1 MNERIKKDIEKTKHF
16 VTVSIVSHG
25 DSKKVIRLL
34 SSICKFEQAKS
45 IQVIVTDNLG
55 HEIQEVDDAPWLSL
69 EILRN
74 EATLGFARNHNQAF
88 QLATGKYFCILNP
101 DVIFKEEIFHPL
113 ILLLENKQA
122 DIVAPRI
129 EDSDTTLQDSYR
141 KFPTPFQIIQRRLPG
156 YRFSHPSPD
165 TSGLVQPD
173 WIAGIFMLMKS
184 ESYRNL
190 NGFDEKYRLYFED
203 VDFCARAQL
212 TGLKLLVDT
221 NVHVQHNAQRSS
233 RKKLIYLL
241 WHIQSAFRF
250 FSSPVYK
257 EAKQWKKQSIHE

>member
-1 MNERIKKDIEKTKHF
+1 MSNPL
-16 VTVSIVSHG
+16 VTISIVSHG
-25 DSKKVIRLL
+25 DSEKIIRLL
-34 SSICKFEQAKS
+34 ESIREYEQTKS
-45 IQVIVTDNLG
+45 IQVIITDNLG
-55 HEIQEVDDAPWLSL
+55 HELLELDSFPWASL
-69 EILRN
+69 CILRN
-74 EATLGFARNHNQAF
+74 ERTRGFASNHNQAF

-101 DVIFKEEIFHPL
+101 DVIFEEEIFHPI

-129 EDSDTTLQDSYR
+129 EDSDTKLQDSYR

-156 YRFSHPSPD
+156 YRFSPPSSD

-184 ESYRNL
+184 ESYRDL

-212 TGLKLLVDT
+212 VGLKLLVDT

-257 EAKQWKKQSIHE
+257 EAKQWKNSLSRNEF